1 MDDIKEYIKQVKKHI
16 TEEEGGPGNVTSN
29 VDGYNI
35 PSAFAADEEEHEKRM
50 DIISRT
56 FGYMPVKKKK
66 PKYFI
71 PVHNKPLKQVK
82 KESAFTH
89 MASELHLNEVRYVD
103 FKKDETYSNSKKM
116 NLGIKKINR
125 SLYELEAFINQH
137 SRLKNEMSI
146 TNDAY
151 WKSSKNK
158 LHKIAERLIKISK
171 KIIELSA

>member
-1 MDDIKEYIKQVKKHI
+1 MDDIQEYIKQIKKYI
-16 TEEEGGPGNVTSN
+16 NEEGDAPGNVTSN

-35 PSAFAADEEEHEKRM
+35 PAAFAADEEEHEKRM

-66 PKYFI
+66 PKYFV

-89 MASELHLNEVRYVD
+89 MASELHLNEVRYMD

-116 NLGIKKINR
+116 NLGIKI
-125 SLYELEAFINQH
+125 
-137 SRLKNEMSI
+137 
-146 TNDAY
+146 
-151 WKSSKNK
+151 
-158 LHKIAERLIKISK
+158 
-171 KIIELSA
+171 